1 MTFHPG
7 GPRQRILLV
16 TNDFPPR
23 PGGIQS
29 YLQEMVSRLAGSHEV
44 TVYAPRWKGC
54 ERYDAAAEYQV
65 VRHPTSLMLPGP
77 GVRQRMV
84 DLIRAQHADVVW
96 FGAAAP
102 LALLSSAAKAAGAAV
117 TAASTHGHEVG
128 WSMLPV
134 ARSALRQIGES
145 TDVITYV
152 SRYTRGRFASAF
164 GPRAALEYLPSG
176 VDTNRFCP
184 DPAAREELRE
194 RYGLG
199 DRPTIVCVSRL
210 VPRKGQDMLI
220 EALPAI
226 RERVDGAA
234 LVIVGGGPYA
244 EPLRALAN
252 RFGVDEHVVF
262 TGECRGRSFLP
273 IMRWVTSSRCRAAPA
288 GRARCRG
295 SGNRVPGGLACGVPV
310 VAGNSGGAPETVRA
324 GETGVVVDGRSVSA
338 ITDAIVQILVDP
350 ARAAAMGAAGRA
362 WVTEQ
367 WRWDHHAA
375 RFADLVSGSA

>member
-1 MTFHPG
+1 MGAVTFHPG
-7 GPRQRILLV
+7 GLRQRILLV

-152 SRYTRGRFASAF
+152 SRYT
-164 GPRAALEYLPSG
+164 AAVSPLPSVRAQPSNTCRQVSIPIG
-176 VDTNRFCP
+176 FAPIRRHVKSCESATGSATGRPSYACP
-184 DPAAREELRE
+184 
-194 RYGLG
+194 
-199 DRPTIVCVSRL
+199 VS
-210 VPRKGQDMLI
+210 
-220 EALPAI
+220 
-226 RERVDGAA
+226 
-234 LVIVGGGPYA
+234 
-244 EPLRALAN
+244 
-252 RFGVDEHVVF
+252 F
-262 TGECRGRSFLP
+262 
-273 IMRWVTSSRCRAAPA
+273 
-288 GRARCRG
+288 RARDRTC
-295 SGNRVPGGLACGVPV
+295 
-310 VAGNSGGAPETVRA
+310 
-324 GETGVVVDGRSVSA
+324 
-338 ITDAIVQILVDP
+338 
-350 ARAAAMGAAGRA
+350 
-362 WVTEQ
+362 
-367 WRWDHHAA
+367 
-375 RFADLVSGSA
+375 